1 MKRHRFKTLLTAG
14 ANFFAGTAAHAA
26 DWHVDASA
34 SPGGNGMSWGTAFN
48 TLTAALNNFQL
59 APGDSIFVAEGTYS
73 PGTQASSTFLIP
85 SGVQVYGGF
94 LIGETF
100 GEQNP
105 GAHIST
111 LDGGGNVRHVV
122 TIQDSSEAS
131 QTILSGFTITGGNA
145 NGPNNQSRSGG
156 GVLVDNDAD
165 SAQITRCLN
174 QQIPAFEKL
183 VPLHRQ
189 FSGQRR
195 SHQHRLSELLCAGR
209 LHSVRHQLHVLR
221 KHRNRVRWS
230 RLGDRLRRVHELP
243 LLRERLHRY
252 AQSDD
257 ALSPKHGPFQA
268 LPDRPQGE
276 PFAFLIHKN

>member
-14 ANFFAGTAAHAA
+14 AIFFAGTAAHAA

-165 SAQITRCLN
+165 SAQITRCRFTANSAVNGGAITIGYHHFYAPADFTAFVTNCTFFANTATASGGAVSATGSGVFMNCLFYENAFTATLN
-174 QQIPAFEKL
+174 QTT
-183 VPLHRQ
+183 H
-189 FSGQRR
+189 
-195 SHQHRLSELLCAGR
+195 
-209 LHSVRHQLHVLR
+209 
-221 KHRNRVRWS
+221 
-230 RLGDRLRRVHELP
+230 
-243 LLRERLHRY
+243 
-252 AQSDD
+252 
-257 ALSPKHGPFQA
+257 
-268 LPDRPQGE
+268 
-276 PFAFLIHKN
+276 